1 MSISVSTLRKWGT
14 VPAAAVVALSLY
26 STVPLQA
33 QDARPQTQA
42 HMAGDLAD
50 LVQARLPAVVN
61 ISTTQ
66 KAGGSAMTL
75 PEMQLPPGLE
85 EFMKRFGSPFEGPER
100 GNRAPRRANALGS
113 GFIIDPAGYVVTNNH
128 VVAEADEI
136 KVILQDGAELPAKLV
151 GRDARTDV
159 ALLKVESAKPLPYL
173 SWGDSDKTRVGES
186 VFAIGNPFG
195 LGGTVTSGIISARA
209 RNIHAGPYD
218 DFLQTDAAI
227 NRGNS
232 GGPLFNMRGEVIGV
246 NTAIFSP
253 TGGNVGIGFAVPA
266 AVAQNIVNELREHGK
281 VSRGFL
287 GVTIQR
293 VTDEIA
299 QAMGMK
305 DAKGAL
311 VSSVTLGSPAAKA
324 GVKVGDVI
332 IGFNGKDVPDVRA
345 LQRMV
350 AATDAD
356 KRADVTVLRDGKRQE
371 LSATIGQLKDTQV
384 SEAGDSGSSA
394 ERSTLGLALAP
405 LTPAARAKY
414 ELGREASGVV
424 VVDVAQ
430 DSVAA
435 RRGIEAGDLIK
446 KIGDKEVTTPEDVKA
461 AVNQAKSAKQNSV
474 LALVEHEGQNR
485 FVALPLGNAQG

>member
-1 MSISVSTLRKWGT
+1 LRKWGT

-26 STVPLQA
+26 SAVPLQA

-42 HMAGDLAD
+42 PMAGDLAD

-66 KAGGSAMTL
+66 KAGGSATAL
-75 PEMQLPPGLE
+75 PEMQMPPGFE
-85 EFMKRFGSPFEGPER
+85 DFMKRFGNPMERRER
-100 GNRAPRRANALGS
+100 GSRAPRANALGS

-136 KVILQDGAELPAKLV
+136 KVILQDGVELPAKLV

-159 ALLKVESAKPLPYL
+159 ALLKVDSAKPLPAL
-173 SWGDSDKTRVGES
+173 AWGDSDKTRVGES

-195 LGGTVTSGIISARA
+195 LGGTVTSGIVSARA
-209 RNIHAGPYD
+209 RDINAGPYD

-266 AVAQNIVNELREHGK
+266 AVAQNVVNELREHGK

-287 GVTIQR
+287 GVNIQR

-299 QAMGMK
+299 QAMGLK
-305 DAKGAL
+305 ENKGAL
-311 VSSVTLGSPAAKA
+311 VSNVTEGSPAAKA
-324 GVKVGDVI
+324 GVKTGDVI
-332 IGFNGKDVPDVRA
+332 VGFNGKDVPDVRA

-356 KRADVTVLRDGKRQE
+356 KSVQLTVLRNGKQQE
-371 LSATIGQLKDTQV
+371 LSATIAQLKDAQV
-384 SEAGDSGSSA
+384 ADAGGKAQSG
-394 ERSTLGLALAP
+394 EKPTLGLALAP

-414 ELGREASGVV
+414 ELGRDATGVV
-424 VVDVAQ
+424 VVEVAQ

-435 RRGIEAGDLIK
+435 RRGIQAGDLIK
-446 KIGDKEVTTPEDVKA
+446 KVGDQEVTTPDDVKA
-461 AVNQAKSAKQNSV
+461 EVDRAKKAKQNSV
-474 LALVEHEGQNR
+474 LALIDRDGQNR